1 MYKIRGNTVSDSNSC
16 FVFLF
21 FIYVFHVHFYLNQWN
36 QSLHMDD
43 QYLFYNKTEIYCYIR
58 IKMNYPFLWQTPPP
72 PRSLVNEFVALI
84 IGIYFSPVTVSP
96 HPIRFSI
103 SPWMTPYNVPNW
115 LCNYTYSHTMCNFYS
130 RTRISL
136 CYCLISS
143 YFPMNDSP
151 LRTDFFHAERKNSIL
166 IGSQLV
172 LFIHSMYD
180 WKEKSCELCVL
191 KIQSWG

>member
-1 MYKIRGNTVSDSNSC
+1 MFC
-16 FVFLF
+16 LFVFHLF
-21 FIYVFHVHFYLNQWN
+21 FMCTFIWTSGAKVYTWMINISFIIKLRFIVILGSKWTTHFFDK
-36 QSLHMDD
+36 S
-43 QYLFYNKTEIYCYIR
+43 
-58 IKMNYPFLWQTPPP
+58 PP